1 MKPRFR
7 DTFLIFYFYFVYQL
21 SLIYL
26 HQGSIQYNGSNML
39 TVYAPRA
46 ILKCHLHQDS
56 ASAQQAYPCKI
67 NNNANLVNCNPKP
80 FGTPC
85 SNILFHSSSS
95 GKCDKLQK
103 SLHLFHHVATHKW
116 LCGLQDS
123 ISSDDEYRSS
133 RNIAISLFR
142 RYRNFIDRGGA
153 DNLKEFITAGVN
165 AYALGC
171 TDEGLRKELMDMK
184 NSGIEIDVMQSYG
197 GSTSLKSKIIS
208 EEVDEC
214 ILWLSIIFITILC
227 TPQPTIVRWSS
238 TPPVSDEVRL
248 QWKGFC
254 ALIANAY
261 FMKGM
266 AW

>member
-153 DNLKEFITAGVN
+153 DNLKVFPFTCFLCTLYWFFQFFMSQLPDSVVCFHFQEFITAGVN

-208 EEVDEC
+208 EEVSSSLVLNQL
-214 ILWLSIIFITILC
+214 ILSHE
-227 TPQPTIVRWSS
+227 S
-238 TPPVSDEVRL
+238 
-248 QWKGFC
+248 
-254 ALIANAY
+254 
-261 FMKGM
+261 
-266 AW
+266 

>member
-26 HQGSIQYNGSNML
+26 HQVSLCLPLPTPFLSSSLIFIYLLFLLLILKGSIQYNGSNML

-116 LCGLQDS
+116 LVTMLAG
-123 ISSDDEYRSS
+123 
-133 RNIAISLFR
+133 SL
-142 RYRNFIDRGGA
+142 
-153 DNLKEFITAGVN
+153 TCV
-165 AYALGC
+165 
-171 TDEGLRKELMDMK
+171 
-184 NSGIEIDVMQSYG
+184 
-197 GSTSLKSKIIS
+197 
-208 EEVDEC
+208 
-214 ILWLSIIFITILC
+214 
-227 TPQPTIVRWSS
+227 
-238 TPPVSDEVRL
+238 
-248 QWKGFC
+248 
-254 ALIANAY
+254 
-261 FMKGM
+261 
-266 AW
+266 